1 LQEIWVYVETWEG
14 GVEGVSLEAMGKA
27 IELAAENGLKCSA
40 VVVGY
45 GFDEIVE
52 ELRRYKLYRVYYV
65 VDELLK
71 TYDPSAFSKSL
82 HQLVTTYRPIAIL
95 FGATYNGTD
104 VAARLAVRSGAGMI
118 AHVIT
123 LDIEKETGMLVG
135 DVPGFGGNIVAA
147 CKCRPGVL
155 QIATVRHGI
164 FNPPE
169 KEDSL
174 KADVI
179 RFTPQLEKTDIKIR
193 LIERK
198 VEPRREISR
207 AERVI
212 IAGMGTGGDLTLV
225 KKLAEKIGADVAV
238 TRPLADMGA
247 APRDV
252 QIGSTGYSLKSR
264 LAIVAGA
271 SGATHFVSG
280 IRDVKT
286 VISIN
291 TDKEA
296 PIFQFSDYCVVD
308 DLFKIIPKLVE
319 KL

>member
-1 LQEIWVYVETWEG
+1 MQEIWVYVECWEG
-14 GVEGVSLEAMGKA
+14 GIEDVSLEVMGKA
-27 IELAAENGLKCSA
+27 IGLAAENGMKCSA

-45 GFDEIVE
+45 GLEEYVE
-52 ELRRYKLYRVYYV
+52 KLRRYELYRIYYV

-71 TYDPSAFSKSL
+71 TYDPSTFSKSL
-82 HQLVTTYRPIAIL
+82 HQLVTAYQPAAIL

-104 VAARLAVRSGAGMI
+104 VAARLAVRTGAGMI
-118 AHVIT
+118 AHVIA
-123 LDIEKETGMLVG
+123 LNIEKETGMLVG
-135 DVPGFGGNIVAA
+135 DVPGFGGKIVAA
-147 CKCRPGVL
+147 CKCRPGAL

-169 KEDSL
+169 KDEVP
-174 KADVI
+174 KAEVI
-179 RFTPQLEKTDIKIR
+179 HFTPQLQKTDTR
-193 LIERK
+193 TVLVDRK
-198 VEPRREISR
+198 VEPRKEISR
-207 AERVI
+207 ADRVV
-212 IAGMGTGGDLTLV
+212 IAGMGTGGDLTPIR
-225 KKLAEKIGADVAV
+225 KLAEKIGAEVAV

-247 APRDV
+247 APRDM

-291 TDKEA
+291 TDKDA
-296 PIFQFSDYCVVD
+296 PIFQFSDYCVEG